1 MNDHVK
7 DRVIE
12 IPTGR
17 RGEDGILELKPFIQT
32 VVSLSIARVG
42 ERVPPLLLTRAQA
55 VALRDALDELIPDM
69 KEDAS
74 PDVETYV
81 EGLERRRPAA

>member
-1 MNDHVK
+1 MN

-17 RGEDGILELKPFIQT
+17 RGADGVLELKPFTQT

-55 VALRDALDELIPDM
+55 TALRDALDELIPDM
-69 KEDAS
+69 QEDAS
-74 PDVETYV
+74 PEVRTYV
-81 EGLERRRPAA
+81 EGVERRRPAA